1 MHTRTIHAHS
11 HPTHTLTPLRTLN
24 PLTHSNACTHNTSQ
38 CTSVRWV
45 RVLLTVTALS
55 VLMSVRSNVSGGPLS
70 DLLAQRAIIEEF
82 NHGCDLTQ
90 VYTNTTGC
98 AECVPGS
105 SQSWVG
111 SHFSSSVYVSTYE
124 CVCVYMGV
132 CVF

>member
-1 MHTRTIHAHS
+1 MHLC
-11 HPTHTLTPLRTLN
+11 TL
-24 PLTHSNACTHNTSQ
+24 
-38 CTSVRWV
+38 V

-55 VLMSVRSNVSGGPLS
+55 VLMSVRSSVSGGPLS

-132 CVF
+132 RIYIYIYICICIHMCVCVCVCFEMHSRCMPINLVGVLL